1 MSNYQASMFK
11 KAFFLI
17 IPLFFSLSVSSQSLD
32 IVGGWYGVAN
42 LGSQLRLNLYIS
54 RENDKLRAN
63 MDSPDQKVF
72 GIPVDEITL
81 NTDTLTIKIHRI
93 GFSYKGI
100 YNISRQTIAGQFTQ
114 AGFVKELNFGR
125 EEIEAIIKAEE
136 KNNAQELPYY
146 QEEVMFRNKKDKIDF
161 SGTFT
166 RPKGSGKFPAVVLIS
181 GSGPQDRDETISG
194 HKPFY
199 VLSDYLTKQGFAVL
213 RYDDRG
219 FGKSAGN
226 FSTSSLY
233 GFADDARAAFAYL
246 KLRSDVDGSKIGLIG
261 HSEGGYIASMIAA
274 DNPDVAF
281 IVLLAGPG
289 TTGKEV
295 LLTQTRILMEA
306 GGAMESRIKTE
317 ESTIKKASTVIL
329 SDRDSITKANLLKM
343 IFEDYWADIPE
354 SDKSNQAYSEGFV
367 NSKVRIWQSSWFS
380 EFVKFDPKPYLEKV
394 KCPVLAL
401 NGTKDLQVEY
411 ESNLAA
417 IREALEKGGNK
428 RATYAAMENLNH
440 LFQTAQKGTVDEYA
454 FIKETISPK
463 ALRLI
468 GKWMKQE
475 AGK

>member
-1 MSNYQASMFK
+1 MLKRIPS
-11 KAFFLI
+11 LI
-17 IPLFFSLSVSSQSLD
+17 ILLFASLSVSSQSLD

-42 LGSQLRLNLYIS
+42 IGNQLRLNLYIS

-100 YNISRQTIAGQFTQ
+100 YNIARQTIVGQFMQ
-114 AGFVKELNFGR
+114 SGFVKELSFGR
-125 EEIEAIIKAEE
+125 EEIQAVLKAEDAQD
-136 KNNAQELPYY
+136 KAQELPYY
-146 QEEVMFRNKKDKIDF
+146 KEEIVFRNKKDKIDF
-161 SGTFT
+161 SGSFT
-166 RPKGSGKFPAVVLIS
+166 RPKGSGKYPAVVLIS

-194 HKPFY
+194 HKPFF

-219 FGKSAGN
+219 FGKSSGT

-246 KLRSDVDGSKIGLIG
+246 KSRADVDATKIGLIG

-274 DNPDVAF
+274 DNKEIAF

-306 GGAMESRIKTE
+306 GGAEESRIKTE
-317 ESTIKKASTVIL
+317 ENTIRKASAVIF
-329 SDRDSITKANLLKM
+329 SDKDSIAQAHELKT
-343 IFEDYWADIPE
+343 IFEDYWTKIPE

-367 NSKVRIWQSSWFS
+367 NSRVKIWQSSWFS

-394 KCPVLAL
+394 KCPVLAI

-411 ESNLAA
+411 KSNLSA
-417 IREALEKGGNK
+417 IQSALEKGGNQ
-428 RATYAAMENLNH
+428 RVTFAAMENLNH

-463 ALRLI
+463 ALKLI

-475 AGK
+475 TGK